1 MEQQSLDY
9 CKLFSR
15 WFTEYFKPT
24 VENYCSKKKNSFIIL
39 LLIGNTSSHSRA
51 LIEMYSKIYVV
62 FMLANTRS
70 VMQSMDQGIM
80 STSMYYYLRNIFSK
94 TTAVIDND
102 SSDGSGKIN

>member
-1 MEQQSLDY
+1 
-9 CKLFSR
+9 
-15 WFTEYFKPT
+15 
-24 VENYCSKKKNSFIIL
+24 
-39 LLIGNTSSHSRA
+39 
-51 LIEMYSKIYVV
+51 
-62 FMLANTRS
+62 MLTNTRS